1 MDDSPRDSSAL
12 EKRLDDAIARQQAK
26 LDAFIEETKNIL
38 SELEATVEEV
48 RELAEQEAEIPEGF
62 EERLDKLESS
72 KMDAPTEMELRRRDS
87 DMSLIQQHEEELQEE
102 LELKLLLIDERIDSL
117 DDGIEKHVDENENSM
132 QELTEKL
139 AELEAKVTL
148 LQEQLRSRLK

>member
-1 MDDSPRDSSAL
+1 MDDSTRDSSAL

-26 LDAFIEETKNIL
+26 LDAFIEETENRL

-102 LELKLLLIDERIDSL
+102 LALKLLVIDERIDSL
-117 DDGIEKHVDENENSM
+117 EGLDKHVDENENSM

>member
-12 EKRLDDAIARQQAK
+12 EKRLDDAIVRQQAK
-26 LDAFIEETKNIL
+26 LDAFIEETENRL

-72 KMDAPTEMELRRRDS
+72 KMDAPTEMELRRRDY
-87 DMSLIQQHEEELQEE
+87 DMSLKQQHEEELQEE
-102 LELKLLLIDERIDSL
+102 LALKLLVIDERIDSL
-117 DDGIEKHVDENENSM
+117 EGLDKHVDENENSM
-132 QELTEKL
+132 QDLTEKL